1 MARCMIMAGS
11 EIRDRDTDLFYV
23 VGEDTHIE
31 ATRLPVY
38 PLGSGIIK
46 SIEMRHSWDANAIN
60 IDLSEA
66 TLEEY

>member
-1 MARCMIMAGS
+1 MAKCMIEAGS
-11 EIRDRDTDLFYV
+11 MVRNRDTDLIYIV
-23 VGEDTHIE
+23 AEDTHIE

-66 TLEEY
+66 TLKEY